1 MKSKPVGSTKIPMS
15 KVTYLLAPAA
25 VIFSAG
31 CTVSKR
37 YQEPVSYR
45 SEFRQMVREYQTES
59 ERLAIAD
66 RTFQAAPSAS
76 APATISLQGDPLAET
91 TRVQA
96 DLPVREATLEDLYL
110 SAIRHSSQIRVF
122 SDLPLIRETSI
133 QEAEGAFDINAF
145 VEGRY
150 DSLNDPVGS
159 TLTTGGANRFEEDK
173 LGFRAGLRKKVAA
186 TGAETYITQEIGRTK
201 SNSVF
206 FQPNPQ
212 VNARLVVGVLQ
223 PLLNGAGHGYNKSI
237 IQIAEIDS
245 EIARQEFMRQIES
258 HLVEITRTYWGLYLA
273 RGVYQSKLRAYA
285 DAAKIVSDLESR
297 KDFDAVNQHV
307 LRARAATAE
316 RRADLVRSESA
327 VRNAED
333 RLKALVNDPA
343 FREVSAL
350 EIIPTDLP
358 ILDRTVSDL
367 QGAAKSAL
375 ENRPEI
381 QQAFLQLKAAA
392 VRRDMS
398 RNELMPVL
406 NLLVEGYI
414 GSITRNDWGGAWNDQ
429 FDARPGYTVGL
440 RLDYPIGNNQAEAR
454 NLRRRLEARQLVSQ
468 MRTTME
474 TVLLEVKVAVREVQ
488 TAYRDMS
495 AKHESMVAARED
507 LESFQKRREAMFLGA
522 DTTAISYLEF
532 LLESQQRRAQS
543 EENFLQSVATY
554 NVALVALER
563 VKGNL
568 LAYQSIEPVR
578 EVIRDGD
585 ELRSLMEDRDLPE
598 INLNRV
604 DSAAVESA
612 EEATVSGEVVA
623 AATVA
628 EKASN

>member
-1 MKSKPVGSTKIPMS
+1 MKPNSVGSAKIPMS
-15 KVTYLLAPAA
+15 KLTYLLAPAA
-25 VIFSAG
+25 VIFSTG
-31 CTVSKR
+31 CTMSKR
-37 YQEPVSYR
+37 YEEPVSYR
-45 SEFRQMVREYQTES
+45 SEFRQMVREYQMES
-59 ERLAIAD
+59 EKLAAAD
-66 RTFQAAPSAS
+66 RTFQAGAAVGAPVA
-76 APATISLQGDPLAET
+76 ISLRDDPLAQP

-96 DLPVREATLEDLYL
+96 DLPAHETSLESLYL
-110 SAIRHSSQIRVF
+110 SAIRNSSQIRVF

-133 QEAEGAFDINAF
+133 QEAKGAFDVNAF

-159 TLTTGGANRFEEDK
+159 TLTTGGANRFEQDE
-173 LGFRAGLRKKVAA
+173 LSFRAGLRKKVAA
-186 TGAETYITQEIGRTK
+186 TGAEAYVTQEIGRTK

-223 PLLNGAGHGYNKSI
+223 PLLNGAGHGYNRSI

-273 RGVYQSKLRAYA
+273 RGVFQSKSRAYA
-285 DAAKIVSDLESR
+285 DAAKTVSDLESR
-297 KDFDAVNQHV
+297 SDFDAVRQQV

-358 ILDRTVSDL
+358 ILDRTISDL
-367 QGAAKSAL
+367 QGAAAAAL

-406 NLLVEGYI
+406 NLLVEGYV
-414 GSITRNDWGGAWNDQ
+414 GSITRNDWSGAFNDE

-440 RLDYPIGNNQAEAR
+440 RLDYPLGNNEAEAR

-495 AKHESMVAARED
+495 AKHESMIAARED
-507 LESFQKRREAMFLGA
+507 LENFQKRREAMFLGA
-522 DTTAISYLEF
+522 DTTAISYIEF
-532 LLESQQRRAQS
+532 LIESQQRRAQA
-543 EENFLQSVATY
+543 EENFLQAVATY
-554 NVALVALER
+554 NVALVSLER

-568 LAYQSIEPVR
+568 LAYESIEPVR
-578 EVIRDGD
+578 EMVRDGD
-585 ELRSLMEDRDLPE
+585 ELRSFLEDRDVPE

-604 DSAAVESA
+604 DNAAVEPA
-612 EEATVSGEVVA
+612 QAGE
-623 AATVA
+623 AATVDA
-628 EKASN
+628 ANVVN